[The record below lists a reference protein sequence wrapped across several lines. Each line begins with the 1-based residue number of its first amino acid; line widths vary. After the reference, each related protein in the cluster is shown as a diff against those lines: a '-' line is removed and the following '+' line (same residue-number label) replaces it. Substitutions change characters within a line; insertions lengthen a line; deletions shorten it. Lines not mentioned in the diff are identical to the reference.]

1 MSDVIYYVNGLN
13 FEDFGVYVSA
23 SKGVTSKLS
32 QKDNLQVDWNEYH
45 GVSIN
50 RDKKPRYQERV
61 IQLDCFLNA
70 IGYDDFI
77 TKCKGFIS
85 QFEKSGTVR
94 FKIKVGDIILP
105 YEVYCPDAFDVDK
118 KWNAAHMV
126 GTFKIKLIE
135 PEPVKMVL
143 KPTIKST
150 SITLSSDKMVNI
162 FWGDGVCNL
171 DVSGVN
177 KTITHTY
184 ANEPSEEIIITGVIE
199 EITNF
204 SSNCIVIWNN
214 LH

>member
-1 MSDVIYYVNGLN
+1 MLFRS
-13 FEDFGVYVSA
+13 
-23 SKGVTSKLS
+23 
-32 QKDNLQVDWNEYH
+32 
-45 GVSIN
+45 
-50 RDKKPRYQERV
+50 
-61 IQLDCFLNA
+61 
-70 IGYDDFI
+70 
-77 TKCKGFIS
+77 
-85 QFEKSGTVR
+85 
-94 FKIKVGDIILP
+94 
-105 YEVYCPDAFDVDK
+105 
-118 KWNAAHMV
+118 
-126 GTFKIKLIE
+126 IKLIE